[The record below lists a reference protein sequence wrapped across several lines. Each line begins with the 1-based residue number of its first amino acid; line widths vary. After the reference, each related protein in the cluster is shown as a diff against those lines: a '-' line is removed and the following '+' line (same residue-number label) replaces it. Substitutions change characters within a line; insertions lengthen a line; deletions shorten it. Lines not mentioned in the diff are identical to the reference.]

1 MYIRIHEILTGS
13 SVNGP
18 GVRNVVWFQGC
29 TLNCPGCFNRL
40 THDPNGGRLISTD
53 DLCEV
58 LLSPEFPCDGITVSG
73 GEPFQQPEGLLSL
86 LKNLRARNTPPVLV
100 FSGYIYT
107 QLLDEPVRNTCLP
120 FIDALI
126 CGPYD
131 RNSPSAYD
139 RFCSSS
145 NQELYLLSDRLKK
158 EDFSGLPLSE
168 VIIDDRG
175 KAIVSGLMQ
184 LRSK

>member
-13 SVNGP
+13 SANGP

-29 TLNCPGCFNRL
+29 TLNCPGCFNLL
-40 THDPNGGRLISTD
+40 THDPKGGRSISAD

-58 LLSPEFPCDGITVSG
+58 LLSPDFPCDGITVSG
-73 GEPFQQPEGLLSL
+73 GEPFQQPEGLLAL
-86 LKNLRARNTPPVLV
+86 LKALRKRNAPPVLV
-100 FSGYIYT
+100 FSGYAYT
-107 QLLDEPVRNTCLP
+107 QIFNDPARKACLP

-126 CGPYD
+126 CGPYE
-131 RNSPSAYD
+131 RNAPSAFD

-145 NQELYLLSDRLKK
+145 NQELYLLSDRLEK

-168 VIIDDRG
+168 IVIDEHG
-175 KAIVSGLMQ
+175 NMIVSGLMR
-184 LRSK
+184 L